1 MHDDPVVITGIGL
14 IASVGHDRETVWK
27 AVREGRSGARWLEGL
42 EGIPDRWLIG
52 APVELPA
59 DRPGELKVV
68 SLARQ
73 AAREALQDA
82 NVDWHRIDRT
92 RFGCAISAHM
102 GDTSFI
108 RYLFGAPDTPREYS
122 IQLPYIP
129 HFGES
134 SWERDFNGFAQSPAR
149 WWTQWLPNTA
159 CWALGWEFGLYGP
172 RLCHSTAC
180 ASGLI
185 EVLSAYWAIRDGQC
199 DVALAGS
206 ADAIH
211 PLFAAGFH
219 NMRVLA
225 YHPDPVQACRP
236 FDKAR
241 NGFIM
246 GEGAGMFVL
255 ERLSHARR
263 RGAKIYAQ
271 ILGGKMMA
279 DAYHVT
285 GLDADSESLAYLI
298 QATLRSAGLRPSDID
313 YINAHGTGTQ
323 QNDRME
329 VRGIHRALG
338 PAAQRVSVS
347 STKPVLGHLVNA
359 AGSVELG
366 ITILALRDG
375 FVPPT
380 MNLTSP
386 DPECD
391 LDCTPLVGR
400 RFAGEHAL
408 KFSVGFGGHQAAI
421 ALRRWPEV
429 QSQLDVLARAA

>member
-14 IASVGHDRETVWK
+14 IASVGCDRETVWK
-27 AVREGRSGARWLEGL
+27 AVREGRSGARWLEGID
-42 EGIPDRWLIG
+42 GIPDRWLIG
-52 APVELPA
+52 APVDLTPV
-59 DRPGELKVV
+59 RPGELKVIH
-68 SLARQ
+68 LARH
-73 AAREALQDA
+73 AAREALEDA
-82 NVDWHRIDRT
+82 ALDWSRIDRT
-92 RFGCAISAHM
+92 RFGCAVSAHM

-108 RYLFGAPDTPREYS
+108 PHLFRPGPIPD
-122 IQLPYIP
+122 IP
-129 HFGES
+129 HIQIPYVSVSGE
-134 SWERDFNGFAQSPAR
+134 NTPFAELHLPQQQQTG
-149 WWTQWLPNTA
+149 WWSQWLPNTA
-159 CWALGWEFGLYGP
+159 CCTLGREFGLYGP

-185 EVLSAYWAIRDGQC
+185 EVLSAYRAIRDGQC
-199 DVALAGS
+199 DLALVGS

-219 NMRVLA
+219 KMRVLA
-225 YHPDPVQACRP
+225 YHEDPVQACRP
-236 FDKAR
+236 FDAAR

-263 RGAKIYAQ
+263 RGARIYAQ
-271 ILGGKMMA
+271 ILGGKTIA

-285 GLDADSESLAYLI
+285 GLDVDSESLAYLI
-298 QATLRSAGLRPSDID
+298 QATLRSAGLQPSDIS

-323 QNDRME
+323 QNDTME
-329 VRGIHRALG
+329 TRGIRRALG

-347 STKPVLGHLVNA
+347 STKAVLGHLVNA

-366 ITILALRDG
+366 VTILALRDG

-380 MNLTSP
+380 MNLTHP

-400 RFAGEHAL
+400 RFGGEYAL

-429 QSQLDVLARAA
+429 QSQLDALARAA

>member
-14 IASVGHDRETVWK
+14 IASVGHDRESVWK

-52 APVELPA
+52 APVDLPP

-68 SLARQ
+68 RLARQ

-82 NVDWHRIDRT
+82 QFDWQRVDRT

-108 RYLFGAPDTPREYS
+108 RHLFSSKAKASSPTIRVPYVPDWGKEAS
-122 IQLPYIP
+122 LPP
-129 HFGES
+129 PD
-134 SWERDFNGFAQSPAR
+134 WPPTNPSP
-149 WWTQWLPNTA
+149 WWSQWLPNTA
-159 CWALGWEFGLYGP
+159 CWRLGWEFGLYGP

-199 DVALAGS
+199 DVVLAGS

-219 NMRVLA
+219 KMRVLA
-225 YHPDPVQACRP
+225 HHEDPVQACRP
-236 FDKAR
+236 FDRAR

-255 ERLSHARR
+255 ERLSHARA
-263 RGAKIYAQ
+263 RGARIYAE
-271 ILGGKMMA
+271 ILGGKMIA

-285 GLDADSESLAYLI
+285 GLDADSETLAYLI
-298 QATLRSAGLRPSDID
+298 QSTLKTAGLRPSDID

-329 VRGIHRALG
+329 ARGIRRALG
-338 PAAQRVSVS
+338 PATQRVCVS
-347 STKPVLGHLVNA
+347 STKAVLGHLVNA

-380 MNLTSP
+380 MNLRDP

-400 RFAGEHAL
+400 RFTGQHAL
-408 KFSVGFGGHQAAI
+408 KFSVGFGGHQAAV
-421 ALRRWPEV
+421 AVRRWPEV
-429 QSQLDVLARAA
+429 QGQRDALARAA

>member
-14 IASVGHDRETVWK
+14 IASVGMDRESVWR
-27 AVREGRSGARWLEGL
+27 AVREGRSGARWLVGL

-52 APVELPA
+52 APVDLPSEGA
-59 DRPGELKVV
+59 GELKVV
-68 SLARQ
+68 RLARH

-82 NVDWHRIDRT
+82 CFDWQWLDRT

-108 RYLFGAPDTPREYS
+108 RHLYQKSDGQPPT
-122 IQLPYIP
+122 IQVPYIP
-129 HFGES
+129 NWIGDAFASES
-134 SWERDFNGFAQSPAR
+134 FAGTEQSPP

-159 CWALGWEFGLYGP
+159 CWTIGREFGLYGP

-185 EVLSAYWAIRDGQC
+185 EVLSAYWAIRDGLC

-236 FDKAR
+236 FDRAR

-263 RGAKIYAQ
+263 RGARIYAQ
-271 ILGGKMMA
+271 ILGGKMIA

-298 QATLRSAGLRPSDID
+298 EATMKTAGLRPSDIQ

-329 VRGIHRALG
+329 VRAIRRALG
-338 PAAQRVSVS
+338 PAAYRVYVS
-347 STKPVLGHLVNA
+347 SVKPVLGHLVNA

-380 MNLTSP
+380 LNLTSP

-400 RFAGEHAL
+400 RFTGEHAL

-429 QSQLDVLARAA
+429 QSQLELLARAA